1 MFLTV
6 AESSGGWEVSGFGL
20 QPLLSRFLTAVSLT
34 IEWVLEGVHYHTL
47 RKKRH
52 ISFSNQSAMLSLFA
66 LAIKAR
72 CCLSLIVLHWC

>member
-34 IEWVLEGVHYHTL
+34 IE
-47 RKKRH
+47 
-52 ISFSNQSAMLSLFA
+52 
-66 LAIKAR
+66 
-72 CCLSLIVLHWC
+72 